1 MNVECDSKC
10 GAITRRSFF
19 GKAVSAAAFAS
30 LAGCLPRRTGGGA
43 ATSGK
48 PLLKVGVISDVH
60 ILVAGDSRWQSCEVF
75 EKALRP
81 YDSMRADAVLLCG
94 DIAYCG
100 LVAELECAASIWK
113 KVFPEGRRSDGE
125 PIVQLFEL
133 GDHDL
138 GGFAHKYQWALKNS
152 ADPDA
157 VNHPLVYADIPAVWE
172 RLFGEKWTPIQL
184 KTVKGYNFV
193 VAHFPVNGGGGTGD
207 VPNPGIADVLAK
219 ADTDPKKPFFYT
231 QHRPVYGTLP
241 EAAPDALEK
250 SVNHKALAAH
260 PNVLA
265 FFGHCHRNCAD
276 ELNLWQGAYTA
287 IHVPSSNYCCT
298 RTGRAA

>member
-75 EKALRP
+75 EKALRL

-157 VNHPLVYADIPAVWE
+157 VNHPLVDADIPAVWE

-193 VAHFPVNGGGGTGD
+193 VAHFPVNGGGGTGGRD
-207 VPNPGIADVLAK
+207 FGLLDAQPRSRARFGGESGHSASH
-219 ADTDPKKPFFYT
+219 
-231 QHRPVYGTLP
+231 HRPRCGGACLSLRHADGWTRGQGCGTTCRDDGGCGL
-241 EAAPDALEK
+241 L
-250 SVNHKALAAH
+250 
-260 PNVLA
+260 
-265 FFGHCHRNCAD
+265 G
-276 ELNLWQGAYTA
+276 
-287 IHVPSSNYCCT
+287 
-298 RTGRAA
+298 